1 MKNLVRSLKF
11 LLCLSLSVPAFATT
25 DPTTDYPAQGKRL
38 PLWHIL
44 TDIPDTSWDG
54 LKRAF
59 RKDALPE
66 WGIVLGSTAVLY
78 QYDEDILHDVQQKGR
93 SWGLGNSVNYK
104 STLEIGNL
112 TILSTPTDTA
122 GWLYFMGDGT
132 IPIVLSVGLI
142 GTGYFADKT
151 RAYNTGVEMANGLV
165 TAGIFDQ
172 VAKHVFGRQSPS
184 AATQD
189 RGDWHPFV
197 SLKKYSQKTAA
208 YDAMPS
214 GHIMSAAVM
223 FAVLEEEYSE
233 YNYILYPAEVVW
245 LSILGFGMVNV
256 GVHWASDY
264 PLGIAMG
271 HLFGKSAV
279 AIHHPERYKTLSK
292 WQFMPA
298 TDPATGTPTLSAL
311 YTW

>member
-1 MKNLVRSLKF
+1 MKSMVRSLKW
-11 LLCLSLSVPAFATT
+11 LLCLCLSVPAFAAPSDYTD
-25 DPTTDYPAQGKRL
+25 DPTQEKRI
-38 PLWHIL
+38 PLWHII

-54 LKRAF
+54 LKNAF
-59 RKDALPE
+59 SKSALPN
-66 WGIVLGSTAVLY
+66 WGVVLGSTAILY
-78 QYDEDILHDVQQKGR
+78 NYDEDILRDVQAKGR
-93 SWGLGNSVNYK
+93 SWGLGNSVRYK
-104 STLEIGNL
+104 SVLAIGDTTLF
-112 TILSTPTDTA
+112 SAPTDTA

-132 IPIVLSVGLI
+132 IPIVLSVGMMS
-142 GTGYFADKT
+142 TGYFGDKT
-151 RAYNTGVEMANGLV
+151 RAYNTGVEMANGLL
-165 TAGIFDQ
+165 TAAIFDQ
-172 VAKHVFGRQSPS
+172 VSKHAFGRQSPS

-197 SLKKYSQKTAA
+197 NLRKYSQKTAA

-233 YNYILYPAEVVW
+233 YNYIFYPAEVVW
-245 LSILGFGMVNV
+245 LSVLGFGMVNV

-271 HLFGKSAV
+271 HLFGRSAV
-279 AIHHPERYKTLSK
+279 AIHHPGRYKTLSK
-292 WQFMPA
+292 WRFMPS

>member
-1 MKNLVRSLKF
+1 MKNLVRSLKL
-11 LLCLSLSVPAFATT
+11 LLCMTLSMPAFAAADTST
-25 DPTTDYPAQGKRL
+25 DNPTEEKRI
-38 PLWHIL
+38 PLWHII

-59 RKDALPE
+59 RKEAIPG

-93 SWGLGNSVNYK
+93 AWGLGNSVNYK
-104 STLEIGNL
+104 STIELGNL

-132 IPIVLSVGLI
+132 IPIALSVAMI
-142 GTGYFADKT
+142 GTGYFGDKT

-172 VAKHVFGRQSPS
+172 VAKHMFGRQSPS

-189 RGDWHPFV
+189 RGDWHPFAN
-197 SLKKYSQKTAA
+197 LKTYSQKTAG

-233 YNYILYPAEVVW
+233 YNYIFYPAEVVW